1 MKLVLFVTSPIRSIL
16 DPRVTAQIWDNQNRN
31 TLAYSINLAEGKR
44 DNRSKFI
51 RTCVT
56 NCNRWSPE
64 TRRYLDEN
72 DILFPFRLS
81 NNSNFVHLISAA
93 AMDHRSFPY
102 CVIQQSTHTH
112 IHALTHAYA
121 HETEWNERKRKR
133 RGEERNVGY
142 QRFNREIKTTP
153 LKDGKRGWFNRWN
166 VMET

>member
-1 MKLVLFVTSPIRSIL
+1 MKLVLFVTSPNRSIL

-31 TLAYSINLAEGKR
+31 TLAYSINLVEGKKDR
-44 DNRSKFI
+44 RSKFI
-51 RTCVT
+51 WTCVT

-102 CVIQQSTHTH
+102 CAIQQSAHTYTILH
-112 IHALTHAYA
+112 TRTRTKLNGT
-121 HETEWNERKRKR
+121 
-133 RGEERNVGY
+133 RGRGREEERNVGWY